1 VLTRASS
8 QRGISLVEILISIA
22 IVAMVL
28 AMAAPSS
35 LTWIQ
40 NLQLRNAAESAL
52 SGIKMA
58 RLEALR
64 RNTTVA
70 FELTDSASTA
80 WRVCFYD
87 LVSQACSTAQD
98 PIATRSASEG
108 SPNARYGVETAFTSF
123 ATPLDPG
130 VGVPALVAF
139 DSLGRVSPA
148 SPANIARID
157 ARNPVLDPAV
167 ERRLSILVGIAGQV
181 VMCDPALVKATN
193 PQGCQ

>member
-1 VLTRASS
+1 MLIAASR
-8 QRGISLVEILISIA
+8 QRGISLVEILISFA

-40 NLQLRNAAESAL
+40 NVQLRNAAESAL
-52 SGIKMA
+52 GGIKMA

-70 FELTDSASTA
+70 FELMDAGSTA

-87 LVSQACSTAQD
+87 LVSQSCSAVQD
-98 PIATRSASEG
+98 PIASHSASEG
-108 SPNARYGVETAFTSF
+108 SPNARFGVQTTFTDFS
-123 ATPLDPG
+123 PLDAG
-130 VGVPALVAF
+130 TGVPALVAF
-139 DSLGRVSPA
+139 DSLGRVSSA
-148 SPANIARID
+148 SPANIARLD

-167 ERRLSILVGIAGQV
+167 ERRLSIVVGVAGQV
-181 VMCDPALVKATN
+181 TMCDPALVKATN

>member
-1 VLTRASS
+1 VLITAAS
-8 QRGISLVEILISIA
+8 QRGMSLVEILISIA

-35 LTWIQ
+35 LAWIQ

-52 SGIKMA
+52 GGIKMA

-64 RNTTVA
+64 RNTTIA
-70 FELTDSASTA
+70 FELTDAASSA

-87 LVSQACSTAQD
+87 LVSQSCSAAQA
-98 PIATRSASEG
+98 PIASRGASEG
-108 SPNARYGVETAFTSF
+108 SPNARFGVETTFTDF
-123 ATPLDPG
+123 AAPLDAG

-139 DSLGRVSPA
+139 DSLGRVSSA

-157 ARNPVLDPAV
+157 TRNPTVDPAV
-167 ERRLSILVGIAGQV
+167 ERRLSILVGVAGQV
-181 VMCDPALVKATN
+181 VMCDPGLVKATN

>member
-1 VLTRASS
+1 MLTIASS
-8 QRGISLVEILISIA
+8 QRGISLIEILISIA

-52 SGIKMA
+52 AGIKMA

-70 FELTDSASTA
+70 FELTDAASTA

-87 LVSQACSTAQD
+87 LVSQSCSAVQD
-98 PIATRSASEG
+98 PIATRNASEG
-108 SPNARYGVETAFTSF
+108 SPNARYGVETTFTSF
-123 ATPLDPG
+123 ATPLDGG

-139 DSLGRVSPA
+139 DPLGRVSSA